1 MAILAQSGHSV
12 RESEKVAVNQRDQ
25 IGLIFAQLA
34 IFTLGSFS
42 KTTEVA
48 HIFGLP
54 FLALKAM
61 Y

>member
-1 MAILAQSGHSV
+1 V

-42 KTTEVA
+42 KTTKVA